1 MERKSMTVK
10 EMAAYLGVHKDT
22 VYKMVRQ
29 GEIPHYR
36 IRGKILFSPDMVN
49 AWIREQELQGYYD
62 MSAQSN
68 KENE

>member
-10 EMAAYLGVHKDT
+10 EMAVYLGVHKDT
-22 VYKMVRQ
+22 LYKMVRQ

-36 IRGKILFSPDMVN
+36 IRGKILFSPDIVA
-49 AWIREQELQGYYD
+49 AWIRKQELQGYYD
-62 MSAQSN
+62 MSVQAN